1 MNNQFLKQ
9 LRQLYKW
16 GLSTFGIALIYFLGF
31 LVFGEIH
38 PFSRFPMYSHFPNW
52 SYSFYV
58 TSEQDEIV
66 PFSNF
71 ETNGGTMGHLYGSSA
86 DQLNISYGNFMESN
100 KELEQI
106 GASMMNSLLS
116 HSPHKDKHYKLYRKA
131 FFFKNDSIQNRID
144 LMVIYGSN

>member
-1 MNNQFLKQ
+1 
-9 LRQLYKW
+9 
-16 GLSTFGIALIYFLGF
+16 
-31 LVFGEIH
+31 
-38 PFSRFPMYSHFPNW
+38 
-52 SYSFYV
+52 
-58 TSEQDEIV
+58 
-66 PFSNF
+66 
-71 ETNGGTMGHLYGSSA
+71 MGHLYGSSA
-86 DQLNISYGNFMESN
+86 DQLNILYGNFMESN